1 MSDSISTARALIDDR
16 LDELHALLTDDPVDV
31 VTGRYQAWRAA
42 ARASLQGV
50 VSEAALARFDAARG
64 VAPPGAGGRPT
75 PPVYLDGAASR
86 DCLLALKQ
94 ELEADP
100 AALLVEPPKGP
111 GPTHPSREII
121 KLVDLLTRRL
131 PFAFRGGPETE
142 RDLQNGFETLLAGAG
157 VVYEREEGRVRAFA
171 PHFTFPELGTALQL
185 KLCDREDR
193 PAGIR
198 AEIRD
203 EIDACRSR
211 FEHIVFGVF
220 DLGFIPEPDAFAR
233 AFEARDRVWVRVIRP
248 PNLAGSR
255 RTR

>member
-31 VTGRYQAWRAA
+31 VTGRYQAWKAA

-86 DCLLALKQ
+86 DCLMAMKRD
-94 ELEADP
+94 LEADP
-100 AALLVEPPKGP
+100 AALLLVPPKRP
-111 GPTHPSREII
+111 GPAHPLNQII
-121 KLVDLLTRRL
+121 KVVDLLKRRL
-131 PFAFRGGPETE
+131 PSAFHGGPETE
-142 RDLQNGFETLLAGAG
+142 RDLQDGFETLLAGAG
-157 VVYEREEGRVRAFA
+157 VVYEREEASPRAFA
-171 PHFTFPELGTALQL
+171 PHFTFPDLKTALQL
-185 KLCDREDR
+185 KLCDRADR
-193 PAGIR
+193 PAAVS
-198 AEIRD
+198 AEIRG
-203 EIDACRSR
+203 EIDACRPR

-233 AFEARDRVWVRVIRP
+233 AFEAHDRVWVRVIRP
-248 PNLAGSR
+248 PNRAGSR
-255 RTR
+255 GTR

>member
-31 VTGRYQAWRAA
+31 VTGRYQAWKAA

-86 DCLLALKQ
+86 DCLMAMKRD
-94 ELEADP
+94 LEADP
-100 AALLVEPPKGP
+100 AALLL
-111 GPTHPSREII
+111 I
-121 KLVDLLTRRL
+121 VDLLKRRL
-131 PFAFRGGPETE
+131 PSAFHEGPETE
-142 RDLQNGFETLLAGAG
+142 RDLQDGFETLLAGAG
-157 VVYEREEGRVRAFA
+157 VVYEREEASPRAFA
-171 PHFTFPELGTALQL
+171 PHFNFPDLKTALQL
-185 KLCDREDR
+185 KLCNRADR
-193 PAGIR
+193 PA
-198 AEIRD
+198 AVSDEIRG
-203 EIDACRSR
+203 EIEACRPR
-211 FEHIVFGVF
+211 FEHIIFGVF

-255 RTR
+255 GTR